1 MSKHRATRSTQSTR
15 PTRPT
20 GLRRQAFPAFAAFV
34 RGYLHEDF
42 AEVHGSVSAAAAAFC
57 ADANPVERQA
67 LAQELSK
74 LVTIT
79 ADRPLSEFQ
88 RFVQREL
95 GGAWN
100 PDSQTELEDLVKLV
114 SSPA

>member
-1 MSKHRATRSTQSTR
+1 MSKHRATRSTQL
-15 PTRPT
+15 TRPT

-57 ADANPVERQA
+57 ADASPDERQA
-67 LAQELSK
+67 LAQELSN

-79 ADRPLSEFQ
+79 ATRPLSEFQ
-88 RFVQREL
+88 RFVQSEL

-100 PDSQTELEDLVKLV
+100 PDSKAELEDVVKLV
-114 SSPA
+114 RSPA

>member
-1 MSKHRATRSTQSTR
+1 MSKHRATRSTQS
-15 PTRPT
+15 TRPT

-42 AEVHGSVSAAAAAFC
+42 AEVHGSVSAAAEAFC

>member
-1 MSKHRATRSTQSTR
+1 MSKHRATRSTQS
-15 PTRPT
+15 TRPT

-42 AEVHGSVSAAAAAFC
+42 AVFC
-57 ADANPVERQA
+57 ADANPDERHA
-67 LAQELSK
+67 LAQELSR

-79 ADRPLSEFQ
+79 ADRPLSEFR

-100 PDSQTELEDLVKLV
+100 PDSQTELKDLVKLV